1 MTMSCR
7 AHVMCANS
15 LSDTMQNRNN
25 THCARG
31 TTRTTAGDHTTV
43 VGAPPLSVPFTS
55 RLSRGPGVAASHRQH
70 RHSSHTHLRIHSLSF
85 LSPHRGLSS
94 LSLVLLRSLLQD
106 EVLWLAL
113 ERPTVVLPFNNLDLN
128 TPI

>member
-70 RHSSHTHLRIHSLSF
+70 RHSSHTHTSVYTLSPFSHRTAGFPLSLSR
-85 LSPHRGLSS
+85 LAQITSS
-94 LSLVLLRSLLQD
+94 G
-106 EVLWLAL
+106 
-113 ERPTVVLPFNNLDLN
+113 
-128 TPI
+128 